1 MAHLKTQGFEV
12 FLLDDADTGNEV
24 RKIAQISGTNGLGG
38 SATEIPITNFDSL
51 RQEFLVGL
59 ADSGSLTL
67 NLDFDPAD
75 AGHTT
80 LQSLQGGANKRFFL
94 AGSEAGTDPSYS
106 SGYTLPTD
114 RTSWDFNAGVQ
125 QFQLDMSADDVVRGT
140 VTLRISGAVTFTAA
154 S

>member
-1 MAHLKTQGFEV
+1 MAELKTQGFEL
-12 FLLDDADTGNEV
+12 FLLDSADTGNEV
-24 RKIAQISGTNGLGG
+24 RKIAQVSAVSGLGG
-38 SATEIPITNFDSL
+38 SSTEITTTNFDSA

-59 ADSGSLTL
+59 ADSGSLTV
-67 NLDFDPAD
+67 NLDFDPQD

-94 AGSEAGTDPSYS
+94 AGSEAGTDPTYS
-106 SGYTLPTD
+106 MSYTLPTD

-125 QFQLDMSADDVVRGT
+125 QFQLDMNADDVVRGT